1 MAAEHGSKDWMAD
14 KLDRIWAV
22 VDEWGDEAMPGNDAM
37 SAIKDII
44 EAIMPEE
51 PQQEDGSS

>member
-1 MAAEHGSKDWMAD
+1 
-14 KLDRIWAV
+14 
-22 VDEWGDEAMPGNDAM
+22 MPGNDAM